1 MGNCLKI
8 NNTDN
13 ISLLRGNERN
23 NAPDFSTEQPNAAPI
38 YSVTVL
44 NLYIKLGHNII
55 CKSVRTK
62 NKTIMLKST

>member
-23 NAPDFSTEQPNAAPI
+23 NVQDFSTEQSNAAPI

-55 CKSVRTK
+55 CNDRKK
-62 NKTIMLKST
+62 NKKI